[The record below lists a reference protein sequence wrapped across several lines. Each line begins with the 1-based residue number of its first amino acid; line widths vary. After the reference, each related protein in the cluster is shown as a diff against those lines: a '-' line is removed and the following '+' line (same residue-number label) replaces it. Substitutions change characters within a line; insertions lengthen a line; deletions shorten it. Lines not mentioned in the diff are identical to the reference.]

1 MTEIDSSQVDYE
13 RHHPHNHLSRAGNL
27 NSIFFIAVAANLAFT
42 GLEATYAVIS
52 GSVSLL
58 GDAGHNLGDVLG
70 LLLAWGATYLVGK
83 KTTPMYSYGYRRTT
97 ILAAIINALV
107 LVFAAALIA
116 FESVEKFINPTPIQ
130 EIPVIVVASIGI
142 LVNTGAAWLFI
153 KGSKEDLNLKAAFLH
168 LAFDALISF
177 GVVVTATTILLTGW
191 IWLDPLAAIMIVVI
205 ITWGAWGLLR
215 DSVNLILDAVPQ
227 GIDRTGV
234 ENYLR
239 SIEGVV
245 KIHDVHIWGMS
256 TNENGLTAHL
266 IMPENPLW
274 ESEAGYAEIGRQLQQ
289 RFNIHHIT
297 LQVEKEQDCA
307 NEDCD

>member
-1 MTEIDSSQVDYE
+1 LDQ
-13 RHHPHNHLSRAGNL
+13 AGHVNT
-27 NSIFFIAVAANLAFT
+27 IFFVAVSANLAFT
-42 GLEATYAVIS
+42 VLEATYAYIAD
-52 GSVSLL
+52 SVSLL

-70 LLLAWGATYLVGK
+70 LLLAWGAAYLAGK
-83 KTTPMYSYGYRRTT
+83 KTSRMYSYGYRRTT

-107 LVFAAALIA
+107 LVFAASLIA
-116 FESVEKFINPTPIQ
+116 FESLEKFIQPTPIQ

-142 LVNTGAAWLFI
+142 VVNTGAAWLFI
-153 KGSKEDLNLKAAFLH
+153 KGSKKDLNLKAAFLH
-168 LAFDALISF
+168 LAYDALISV
-177 GVVVTATTILLTGW
+177 GVVVTATAILYTGW
-191 IWLDPLAAIMIVVI
+191 MWLDPLAAVMIVVI

-227 GIDRTGV
+227 GIDRTSV
-234 ENYLR
+234 ENYLH
-239 SIEGVV
+239 SIDGVT

-266 IMPENPLW
+266 IMPDNSLW
-274 ESEAGYAEIGRQLQQ
+274 ESETGYAEISRQMQE

-297 LQVEKEQDCA
+297 LQVEKDQDCA